1 MDKENKDMKYNFI
14 IPYRNRKEN
23 LGECIKRFTEMVKE
37 GIDAHFYIIHQLH
50 PGPFNRGAVKNIGFM
65 EACKTRSD
73 GLFIFHDVDIYPTYW
88 GSINYDTKK
97 GEVRHPVGLKNENLG
112 TICCF
117 WKSEFEAVNGFP
129 NYWGWGI
136 EDVTIMYRVKN
147 VNIKIDEQHIVD
159 LNDRTKCICPVHDR
173 HTTQNDT
180 CIINTALHHEEMKS
194 GQNKNG
200 LSSITYTVLSTLA
213 YTPLFTVI
221 NVDFTITN

>member
-1 MDKENKDMKYNFI
+1 MKYNFI

-23 LGECIKRFTEMVKE
+23 LDECIKRFTEMVKE

-88 GSINYDTKK
+88 GSIDYRTAKN
-97 GEVRHPVGLKNENLG
+97 EVRHPVGLKNENLG

-159 LNDRTKCICPVHDR
+159 LNDRTKCICPVHTR
-173 HTTQNDT
+173 N
-180 CIINTALHHEEMKS
+180 IVKEELYAKENTALHHEEMKS